1 MLNPNFKR
9 IGATGVTTTKI
20 ERIGSGKMTTAPSLS
35 FVGVPKPIELNESS
49 MVVSEYGA
57 LDLTNIAD
65 YQIGKVLGQGAYA
78 VVKEAQHRNSGFSIA
93 LKVYDK
99 YKLVDV

>member
-1 MLNPNFKR
+1 
-9 IGATGVTTTKI
+9 
-20 ERIGSGKMTTAPSLS
+20 MTTAPSLS
-35 FVGVPKPIELNESS
+35 IVGVPKPIDLNESN
-49 MVVSEYGA
+49 MVSEYGA

>member
-1 MLNPNFKR
+1 M
-9 IGATGVTTTKI
+9 
-20 ERIGSGKMTTAPSLS
+20 ELS
-35 FVGVPKPIELNESS
+35 ISRTLHHY
-49 MVVSEYGA
+49 VS
-57 LDLTNIAD
+57 AD